1 MNKFI
6 STIKKIFAPIDLTKG
21 KPYKVIILFALP
33 ILLSNLINQVYHLAD
48 AIVVGQTI
56 PQQFA
61 GINDTNPL
69 SCLIIQYAGGKT
81 IGLSVAIAN
90 RFSKH
95 NKYNSCNK

>member
-61 GINDTNPL
+61 GINDTNP
-69 SCLIIQYAGGKT
+69 
-81 IGLSVAIAN
+81 
-90 RFSKH
+90 F
-95 NKYNSCNK
+95 

>member
-69 SCLIIQYAGGKT
+69 SFLIIHLFYSLIEVQLIK
-81 IGLSVAIAN
+81 LVACIIVKRKAL
-90 RFSKH
+90 
-95 NKYNSCNK
+95 